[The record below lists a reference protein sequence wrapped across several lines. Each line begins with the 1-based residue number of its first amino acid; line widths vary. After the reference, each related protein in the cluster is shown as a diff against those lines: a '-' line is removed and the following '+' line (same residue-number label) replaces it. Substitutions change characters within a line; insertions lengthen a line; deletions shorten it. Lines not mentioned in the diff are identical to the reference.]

1 MEKFIVQLVSQL
13 GSPSDVGIPDRK
25 NDSASVRDISN
36 LVFAVSA
43 IVAIVS
49 IIIYG
54 IMYSVSAG
62 DPGKISKAKNGIIY
76 AVVGLIVVSSAFI
89 ITNYV
94 AGRFN

>member
-1 MEKFIVQLVSQL
+1 MALQSI
-13 GSPSDVGIPDRK
+13 
-25 NDSASVRDISN
+25 AN
-36 LVFAVSA
+36 LVFAISA
-43 IVAIVS
+43 VVAVIS

-62 DPGKISKAKNGIIY
+62 DPGKVLKAKNGIIY
-76 AVVGLIVVSSAFI
+76 SVVGLLVVWCAFV

>member
-1 MEKFIVQLVSQL
+1 MEKFIVQIVSQL
-13 GSPSDVGIPDRK
+13 GSPSDV
-25 NDSASVRDISN
+25 SAV
-36 LVFAVSA
+36 
-43 IVAIVS
+43 VAIIS
-49 IIIYG
+49 IIVYG

-76 AVVGLIVVSSAFI
+76 SVVGLLVVWCAFV

>member
-1 MEKFIVQLVSQL
+1 MEKFIVQIVSQL

-25 NDSASVRDISN
+25 NDSAALRDIVN

-43 IVAIVS
+43 VVAIIS

-62 DPGKISKAKNGIIY
+62 DPGKVSKAKNGIIY
-76 AVVGLIVVSSAFI
+76 SVVGLIVVWCAFVV
-89 ITNYV
+89 TNYV

>member
-1 MEKFIVQLVSQL
+1 MEKFIVQIVSQL

-25 NDSASVRDISN
+25 NDSAALRDIVN

-43 IVAIVS
+43 VVAIIS

-62 DPGKISKAKNGIIY
+62 DPGK
-76 AVVGLIVVSSAFI
+76 VS
-89 ITNYV
+89 
-94 AGRFN
+94 